1 MEKAKKNKQSKILS
15 APALKTQL
23 VTWRNTNQ
31 KIVFTNGCF
40 DLLHYGHIIFLEKAR
55 SLGNRLIVG
64 LNTDASIQS
73 IKGPLRPIKDEQS
86 RSAILAAMTFV
97 DAVVLFNE
105 KTPINLIKCVMPD
118 ILVKGGDYKINEIV
132 GHELVQKYHGKVC
145 TVDFVPGYSS
155 SQLIKAIKEE

>member
-1 MEKAKKNKQSKILS
+1 MSHLKPYQSKILS
-15 APALKTQL
+15 VAALKTQL
-23 VTWRNTNQ
+23 ATWRNTNQ

-40 DLLHYGHIIFLEKAR
+40 DLLHQGHIIYLEKAR

-73 IKGPLRPIKDEQS
+73 IKGPSRPIKDEQS
-86 RSAILAAMTFV
+86 RSAILAAMSFV

-105 KTPINLIKCVMPD
+105 KTPVNLITCVMPD
-118 ILVKGGDYKINEIV
+118 VLVKGGDYKINEIV
-132 GHELVQKYHGKVC
+132 GHELVQKYQGKVC